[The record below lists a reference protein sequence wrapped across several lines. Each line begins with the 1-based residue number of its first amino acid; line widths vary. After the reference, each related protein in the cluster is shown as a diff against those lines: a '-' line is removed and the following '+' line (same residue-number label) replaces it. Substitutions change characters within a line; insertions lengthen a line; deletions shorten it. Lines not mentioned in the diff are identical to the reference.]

1 MPLFIALAISVV
13 AHATAISMPGWE
25 LPGLSDPEPVAIEA
39 HLTPPPGPTVAAPR
53 ERPKLRPRRNPPAP
67 QPPAAA
73 PAPEAVAPVAPVAE
87 APATANEPPPA
98 PPVEA
103 AAGEP
108 AAAPLPPSAPSWVAG
123 ATMGR
128 IRYLVYYGENGFM
141 IGEAIHEWRADDGRY
156 FLRSTAEPKGLA
168 ALRGKTR
175 RQASEGDITPDGL
188 RPRIFRDQR
197 EGREPETVSF
207 DWENNR
213 VAFAAGR
220 GDGLLSSGTQ
230 DMLSVFYQLAWRG
243 DRRTTEIPVA
253 TVSRVGRSTFEWI
266 GDETLELAFGAVAT
280 RHLRARSGDTEATE
294 VWLAPAHGGLP
305 VKIRHTDRKGDIYDQ
320 VADKLELETRR
331 TAPSVSR
338 PPGGGNERSEFF
350 GGEPHP

>member
-1 MPLFIALAISVV
+1 MPIAIALAIS
-13 AHATAISMPGWE
+13 ALLHATAISMPGWE
-25 LPGLSDPEPVAIEA
+25 LPGLSDPEPAAIEA
-39 HLTPPPGPTVAAPR
+39 HLAPPSGQAPR
-53 ERPKLRPRRNPPAP
+53 ARPNLRPSPRPRKSPPAP
-67 QPPAAA
+67 QPPVAVS
-73 PAPEAVAPVAPVAE
+73 APEAVASVAE
-87 APATANEPPPA
+87 VPATDAPAPMDEPPLARAIEA
-98 PPVEA
+98 P

-108 AAAPLPPSAPSWVAG
+108 AAAPSPPPAPPWAAG

-175 RQASEGDITPDGL
+175 TQESEGDITPDGL
-188 RPRIFRDQR
+188 RPRAFRDRR

-220 GDGLLSSGTQ
+220 GEGLLSPGAQ
-230 DMLSVFYQLAWRG
+230 DMLSVFYQLAWRVSG
-243 DRRTTEIPVA
+243 RTTEIPVA
-253 TVSRVGRSTFEWI
+253 TVSRVGRSTFERI
-266 GDETLELAFGAVAT
+266 GEETLELAIGTVTAV
-280 RHLRARSGDTEATE
+280 HLRARSGDTEATE

-320 VADKLELETRR
+320 VADKLEQN
-331 TAPSVSR
+331 P
-338 PPGGGNERSEFF
+338 
-350 GGEPHP
+350 